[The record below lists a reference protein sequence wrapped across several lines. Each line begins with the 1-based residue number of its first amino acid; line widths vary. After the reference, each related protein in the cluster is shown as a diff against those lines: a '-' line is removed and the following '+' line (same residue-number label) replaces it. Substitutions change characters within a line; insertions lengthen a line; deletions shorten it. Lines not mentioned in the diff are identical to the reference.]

1 VITLTVIAFND
12 TPADGTLQVRFDELG
27 GSIGRAETNQLVLPD
42 PERMV
47 SRVAAQVVYRNGA
60 FAIIDRGS
68 NPIML
73 NGQALS
79 SGREAPLAS
88 GDRLRICGYELSVQ
102 LGGAAT
108 EAASDPFSRLL
119 GPVEEAPSPRGRPVD
134 PLAQPGRASPY
145 PAAAPAAP
153 AGGIPVDW
161 DPFAPPSSGVARGA
175 AALPKADA
183 FGLDIGSAAP
193 AALVSE
199 ADLPSAAASSLD
211 QLFGLGPAVGGDP
224 LAQSMLDAPMAQPN
238 MAADADPLRSLNSAP
253 RASAATA
260 ADQLSDLQR
269 PFIPP
274 TTIKPAMPAGLPPS
288 LSSTAMPRNE
298 GVGAAAA
305 ARRDVPTAAP
315 PAPVRSGEMVQMAPP
330 TAAGQ
335 GMPARG
341 PAEQGSRAYAAPVPM
356 HATPASAAAASADVA
371 VLLEAFRRGL
381 NAPALALPA
390 LTPELMELVGQLLHE
405 AVRGTV
411 DLLRA
416 RTSVKH
422 ELRAEVT
429 SIVAKNNNPLKF
441 SPNVEVALE
450 HLLAPPARGFIAA
463 APAMHD
469 AYEDLRTHQFA
480 FVAGMQAVLE
490 AALQRFDP
498 ATLEGRLGTP
508 SLLHGVLPAARHARL
523 WEMFTEHYARIRGEA
538 ADDFHALFGH
548 AFLAAYDEHV
558 KRLQDRG
565 GGNRPEA

>member
-47 SRVAAQVVYRNGA
+47 SRVAAQVVYRNGG

-68 NPIML
+68 NPITL
-73 NGQALS
+73 NGQALA

-88 GDRLRICGYELSVQ
+88 GDRVRICGYELSVQ
-102 LGGAAT
+102 LGAAT
-108 EAASDPFSRLL
+108 AEAASDPFSRLL
-119 GPVEEAPSPRGRPVD
+119 GPGGDARCTGVGLAVD
-134 PLAQPGRASPY
+134 PLAQPGRARPH
-145 PAAAPAAP
+145 AAAVPAP
-153 AGGIPVDW
+153 PMGGIPVDW

-199 ADLPSAAASSLD
+199 AGLSSAAASSLD
-211 QLFGLGPAVGGDP
+211 QLFGLGPSVGGDP

-253 RASAATA
+253 KASAAA
-260 ADQLSDLQR
+260 ATDQRSDLHS

-274 TTIKPAMPAGLPPS
+274 TTIKPATPAGVPPS
-288 LSSTAMPRNE
+288 RSSGAMPWNAGSGADASARQSNAP
-298 GVGAAAA
+298 GPAAAVA
-305 ARRDVPTAAP
+305 ALQSA
-315 PAPVRSGEMVQMAPP
+315 EMVQMP
-330 TAAGQ
+330 TSMQ
-335 GMPARG
+335 
-341 PAEQGSRAYAAPVPM
+341 AAPMQAAPMQAAPAYSVPSS
-356 HATPASAAAASADVA
+356 PPAASADVGA
-371 VLLEAFRRGL
+371 LLEAFRRGL
-381 NAPALALPA
+381 NAPALVLPA

-416 RTSVKH
+416 RTTVKH

-429 SIVAKNNNPLKF
+429 TIVAKNNNPLKF

-469 AYEDLRTHQFA
+469 AYEDLCTHQFA

-498 ATLEGRLGTP
+498 AALEGRLGTR
-508 SLLHGVLPAARHARL
+508 SLLHGLLPAARHARL

-565 GGNRPEA
+565 ENNRPEAG